1 MSCPHNAEHAI
12 QRCPFLREVSLRDGT
27 EFAVHIAT
35 RPSKRF
41 DGPVLEEYGD
51 FAATFKLFHGP
62 AGVVPL
68 SAGREASIVRGKCL
82 QPSLNFTNI
91 SLSI

>member
-1 MSCPHNAEHAI
+1 MSCPRSAERAI
-12 QRCPFLREVSLRDGT
+12 QRCPFLREVCLRDGA

-41 DGPVLEEYGD
+41 NGPVLEEYGD

-68 SAGREASIVRGKCL
+68 GVEREPAIVRGKYS
-82 QPSLNFTNI
+82 QQNLNAE
-91 SLSI
+91 